1 MASRKNL
8 FVRHVRFYS
17 SAALGVAVWLATPG
31 LERALRLVLAGDV
44 FFAAHLVAM
53 ALLMFRARGE
63 AFMARARLE
72 DEGVPLITLI
82 TVLVVSLSLGGI
94 FALLNLKP
102 HPGAFRLLVSIA
114 SVPLGWLTLHTV
126 GAFHYA
132 HAYYSRRPAGG
143 LAFPGAEAPGAMD
156 FLYYSFTIG
165 MTAQVSDVSVESSPM
180 RALTVA
186 HGIVSFFVNTVLVAL
201 AVNIIVLV
209 AHG

>member
-8 FVRHVRFYS
+8 FVRHIRFYA
-17 SAALGVAVWLATPG
+17 SALLGVVVWLATPG

-44 FFAAHLVAM
+44 FFAAHLTAM
-53 ALLMFRARGE
+53 GLM
-63 AFMARARLE
+63 MARARGAMFMDRARL
-72 DEGVPLITLI
+72 DDDGIVLITLI
-82 TVLVVSLSLGGI
+82 TLAVVGLSLGAI
-94 FALLNLKP
+94 FALLNSP
-102 HPGAFRLLVSIA
+102 ERPGAFRLLVSIA

-132 HAYYSRRPAGG
+132 HAYYSKRRPGG
-143 LAFPGAEAPGAMD
+143 LAFPGTPEPGAVD
-156 FLYYSFTIG
+156 FLYYSFTVG
-165 MTAQVSDVSVESSPM
+165 MTAQVSDVSVETSPL

-209 AHG
+209 AKG